1 VQLKSKKQGDQK
13 MKIYGNNNNNNGK
26 SESTQIPE
34 PTLRRLPGY
43 LSFFKA
49 LKINNIEN
57 VSSSQIASTFKLD
70 STLVTKDLS
79 YTGIKGRTKIG
90 YNVDLLI
97 DTLIS
102 FLDFN
107 TTENAFLF
115 GVGNLG
121 KALIYYDGLKQYGL
135 KIVAGFDV
143 NPKVIN
149 QTIRDVK
156 IYPVDEFRDLSRK
169 IPARIGIITTPD
181 NKSQETADLMVA
193 WGIKAIWNF
202 SPQSIKVPENIIV
215 GNTSIYSDLAVIL
228 NKLNK

>member
-1 VQLKSKKQGDQK
+1 
-13 MKIYGNNNNNNGK
+13 MKNQNNNNKNDRNLV
-26 SESTQIPE
+26 PE

-57 VSSSQIASTFKLD
+57 VSSSQIAATFKMD

-90 YNVDLLI
+90 YNVDQLI
-97 DTLIS
+97 DTIIT
-102 FLDFN
+102 FLDFDN
-107 TTENAFLF
+107 HENAFLF

-121 KALIYYDGLKQYGL
+121 KALIHYQGLKHYGL
-135 KIVAGFDV
+135 RIIAGFDV
-143 NPKVIN
+143 NPKVVN
-149 QTIRDVK
+149 QTIKEVK
-156 IYPVDEFRDLSRK
+156 IYPVDEFRDLSQK

-181 NKSQETADLMVA
+181 NKAQETADLMVA

-202 SPQSIKVPENIIV
+202 SPQSIKVPENIVV

-228 NKLNK
+228 NKLNR

>member
-1 VQLKSKKQGDQK
+1 MRRLNNQKRGESK
-13 MKIYGNNNNNNGK
+13 MKVRNHNNKQDGV
-26 SESTQIPE
+26 QVPE

-49 LKINNIEN
+49 LKINGIEN
-57 VSSSQIASTFKLD
+57 VSSSQIAATFKMD
-70 STLVTKDLS
+70 ATLVTKDLS

-90 YNVDLLI
+90 YNVDQLI
-97 DTLIS
+97 ETIVV

-107 TTENAFLF
+107 TRENAFLF

-121 KALIYYDGLKQYGL
+121 KALIYYDGLKHYGL

-143 NPKVIN
+143 DTKVVN
-149 QTIRDVK
+149 QTIKDVK
-156 IYPVDEFRDLSRK
+156 IFPVDEFRDMSRK

-181 NKSQETADLMVA
+181 SKAQETADLMVA

-202 SPQSIKVPENIIV
+202 TPQSIKVPENIIV

-228 NKLNK
+228 NKLNR

>member
-1 VQLKSKKQGDQK
+1 
-13 MKIYGNNNNNNGK
+13 MKVRTNNNKPNGI
-26 SESTQIPE
+26 QVPE

-57 VSSSQIASTFKLD
+57 VSSSQIASTFKMD

-79 YTGIKGRTKIG
+79 YTGVKGRTKIG

-97 DTLIS
+97 ETIVT

-107 TTENAFLF
+107 TREDAFLF

-121 KALIYYDGLKQYGL
+121 RALIYYEGLKQYGL
-135 KIVAGFDV
+135 RIVAAFDV
-143 NPKVIN
+143 DPSVVN
-149 QTIRDVK
+149 QSLKGVK

-181 NKSQETADLMVA
+181 SKAQETADLMVA

-228 NKLNK
+228 NKLNR

>member
-1 VQLKSKKQGDQK
+1 
-13 MKIYGNNNNNNGK
+13 MKLRNNNSKQEGG
-26 SESTQIPE
+26 QVPE

-43 LSFFKA
+43 LSYFKA
-49 LKINNIEN
+49 LKINSIEN
-57 VSSSQIASTFKLD
+57 VSSSQIASTFNMD
-70 STLVTKDLS
+70 ATLVTKDLS
-79 YTGIKGRTKIG
+79 YTGIRGRTKIG
-90 YNVDLLI
+90 YNVDQLI
-97 DTLIS
+97 DTIVS

-107 TTENAFLF
+107 THENAYLF

-135 KIVAGFDV
+135 RVVAGFDV
-143 NPKVIN
+143 DPRVVN
-149 QTIRDVK
+149 QTIKDVK

-181 NKSQETADLMVA
+181 NKAQETADLMVA